1 MYIFFY
7 FTVFSRRS
15 RELINSP
22 LYIACTI
29 SPIQKPS
36 VYLRRIG
43 VVFYD
48 AIKKLKEIREK
59 VCRNLLL
66 FLRVGREQDLE
77 GFDYYLL
84 DCTISPIQKSSLYL
98 QDIGLVFYDAIK
110 NLKAIRE
117 KVYPNLLLFL
127 RMGRE

>member
-1 MYIFFY
+1 
-7 FTVFSRRS
+7 
-15 RELINSP
+15 